1 MNAKEQNNDLD
12 NQINELNDMIK
23 DLENKIQ

>member
-23 DLENKIQ
+23 DLESKIQ